1 MKSQP
6 AITDEL
12 ILTEPEKVK
21 KFKTQTDELI
31 ATKEKL
37 EEELGRMKTDD
48 EKMKEIIEKKS
59 NESENLKDKLIR
71 VEMK

>member
-1 MKSQP
+1 MKSQT